1 MDHYR
6 NATKTTH
13 ERETGHSMENAEI
26 YEVEDA
32 VTVLDALHCALTSDL
47 KELEAR
53 IATLAGTDGM
63 TDCDTD
69 EMAQCCEA
77 RTALHSGLASIAE
90 VLGWIEFKTEEEP
103 EGEVAIAI
111 QPLPTLRG
119 YRVH

>member
-1 MDHYR
+1 
-6 NATKTTH
+6 
-13 ERETGHSMENAEI
+13 MENAEI

-47 KELEAR
+47 KELETR
-53 IATLAGTDGM
+53 IAALSKGTDGT
-63 TDCDTD
+63 TDGDTD